1 MDPGA
6 PSLMNRMASVG
17 LPHPGMGG
25 IFQQDQAKS
34 QAQINLSQQQNA
46 LLSQQL
52 AHQVG
57 SNNLSISPTSH
68 PSVPPPQ
75 PGSTLTCGSEFGS
88 LAAVR
93 FSSHLRQ

>member
-34 QAQINLSQQQNA
+34 QAQINLLQQQNA

-57 SNNLSISPTSH
+57 SNNLSIPNIPSFGATTSTIG
-68 PSVPPPQ
+68 P
-75 PGSTLTCGSEFGS
+75 C
-88 LAAVR
+88 
-93 FSSHLRQ
+93 